1 MDWTDITIRRTHT
14 KCSRTSCNH
23 ANFLGERERSSI
35 QIKSARRPLS
45 DASTNLPC
53 LALTAQ
59 TSPSNSALRRCLL
72 LFRMS
77 QTAIGSPT
85 TGGSKAAAA
94 PSSAAGQSVNKRCV
108 PRPPA

>member
-14 KCSRTSCNH
+14 KCTRTSCNH
-23 ANFLGERERSSI
+23 ANFLGERKRSSI
-35 QIKSARRPLS
+35 QSKSARRPLS

-59 TSPSNSALRRCLL
+59 NQSKHALKEVPL